1 MKFNLTLIFIVL
13 GSLLHANTSAR
24 TKYAVQQ
31 PINERRFNQKFKE
44 SYSGRKYNYDGI
56 AKSRPASQQHQ
67 NADYSE
73 EQPYVVE
80 DEADGFNFNFNVYNW
95 LLIGILIMAVGYL
108 IYTLLN
114 NGSSRLF
121 STKTNSKLIH
131 PTEFS
136 VENIA
141 HTDIKALIE
150 SAENT
155 NDYRLAVRYYY
166 MLVLKHLTLKN
177 FITYAEDK
185 TNEDYLY
192 AMASQ
197 KFSKDFAYTSYIYNY
212 TWYGEFALN
221 AEQYQVAKQQ
231 FVQLIKK
238 VNS

>member
-1 MKFNLTLIFIVL
+1 MKFNLTLIFIVFNL
-13 GSLLHANTSAR
+13 LLHANISSWDKMTI
-24 TKYAVQQ
+24 QQ
-31 PINERRFNQKFKE
+31 PHTERQFNNEFKE

-56 AKSRPASQQHQ
+56 AKTRPASEQHQ
-67 NADYSE
+67 NAEYSE
-73 EQPYVVE
+73 EQPYDVE
-80 DEADGFNFNFNVYNW
+80 DEADGFNFNIYNW
-95 LLIGILIMAVGYL
+95 LLIGILILAVGYL
-108 IYTLLN
+108 VYTLLN
-114 NGSSRLF
+114 NGSSQLF
-121 STKTNSKLIH
+121 SSKTNSKLIH
-131 PTEFS
+131 PTEIS
-136 VENIA
+136 SENIT
-141 HTDIKALIE
+141 HVDIKALIE

-185 TNEDYLY
+185 TNEDYLN

-221 AEQYQVAKQQ
+221 AQQYQVAKQQ

>member
-1 MKFNLTLIFIVL
+1 MKFNLTLIFIVFNL
-13 GSLLHANTSAR
+13 LLHANISSWDKITI
-24 TKYAVQQ
+24 QQ
-31 PINERRFNQKFKE
+31 PHTERQFNNKFKE
-44 SYSGRKYNYDGI
+44 YYSGRKYNYDGI
-56 AKSRPASQQHQ
+56 AKTRPASQQHQ
-67 NADYSE
+67 NAEYSD
-73 EQPYVVE
+73 EQPYGPK
-80 DEADGFNFNFNVYNW
+80 DEADGFNFNIYNW
-95 LLIGILIMAVGYL
+95 LLIGILILAVGYL
-108 IYTLLN
+108 VYTLLN
-114 NGSSRLF
+114 NGSSQLF
-121 STKTNSKLIH
+121 SSKTNSKLIH
-131 PTEFS
+131 PTEIS
-136 VENIA
+136 AENIT
-141 HTDIKALIE
+141 HVDIKALIE

-185 TNEDYLY
+185 TNEDYLN

-221 AEQYQVAKQQ
+221 AQQYQVAKQQ